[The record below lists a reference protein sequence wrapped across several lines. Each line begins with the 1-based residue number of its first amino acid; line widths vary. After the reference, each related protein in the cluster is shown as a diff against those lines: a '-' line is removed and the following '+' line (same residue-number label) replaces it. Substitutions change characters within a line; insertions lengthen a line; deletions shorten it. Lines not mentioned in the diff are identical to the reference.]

1 MPETSGL
8 KTRKR
13 WRKTIAVSSALT
25 LATAAS
31 IYWYTAHHEQRQ
43 QQETVTITL
52 DDIEET
58 VTSHGKLEPK
68 EYVDVGAQVT
78 GQLQK
83 LYVEIGNDVTEGQ
96 LLAEIDPRLYVA
108 RVQANEAN
116 IRNLEAQRAG
126 QQANIV
132 FARQLFERNRE
143 LIKTNGVSEQD
154 FQNSEFVFRQ
164 AVATADSISAQIEQV
179 ESTLRGDRAN
189 LSFTRIFAPIAGTVV
204 QRTARLGQTLNANQT
219 TPMILQ
225 LAKLDAMTVRAQVA
239 EADIT
244 RIKLNMP
251 VYFLTLGSGDRRWQA
266 TVRQILPSPETINNV
281 VLYNV
286 LVDVD
291 NHDRQLMTGMS
302 TQMFFLLGRAE
313 KVPVIPV
320 SALGRRR
327 ADLDDERGLAY
338 EIHKQVDATSQPGI
352 VHVGLQNRRF
362 AEVRSGADVGDA
374 IVLPNQHHGTETTGG
389 RKDKGYTPPGVPRL

>member
-1 MPETSGL
+1 
-8 KTRKR
+8 
-13 WRKTIAVSSALT
+13 
-25 LATAAS
+25 
-31 IYWYTAHHEQRQ
+31 
-43 QQETVTITL
+43 
-52 DDIEET
+52 
-58 VTSHGKLEPK
+58 
-68 EYVDVGAQVT
+68 
-78 GQLQK
+78 
-83 LYVEIGNDVTEGQ
+83 
-96 LLAEIDPRLYVA
+96 
-108 RVQANEAN
+108 
-116 IRNLEAQRAG
+116 
-126 QQANIV
+126 
-132 FARQLFERNRE
+132 
-143 LIKTNGVSEQD
+143 
-154 FQNSEFVFRQ
+154 
-164 AVATADSISAQIEQV
+164 
-179 ESTLRGDRAN
+179 
-189 LSFTRIFAPIAGTVV
+189 V